1 MSTFTLSI
9 AQLERTLPS
18 GVVYNIHYRFDL
30 TDGEHSKGAYGSIS
44 VTGDPNADGF
54 VAFDDLTEETVTAWV
69 IEALG
74 GQEKVDEIEA
84 ALQAKIEE
92 DKNPTS
98 AVGMPW
104 AE

>member
-1 MSTFTLSI
+1 MELTI

-30 TDGEHSKGAYGSIS
+30 VDGDYSKGAYGTVS
-44 VTGDPNADGF
+44 VAGDPAADGF
-54 VAFDDLTEETVTAWV
+54 VAFADLTETAVKTWV
-69 IEALG
+69 VNALG

-98 AVGMPW
+98 ASGMPW
-104 AE
+104 VE

>member
-1 MSTFTLSI
+1 MELTI

-30 TDGEHSKGAYGSIS
+30 GDGDYSKGAYGTVS

-54 VAFDDLTEETVTAWV
+54 IAFEDLTEETVKTWV
-69 IEALG
+69 VNSLG

-92 DKNPTS
+92 DQKPTS
-98 AVGMPW
+98 SVGMPW
-104 AE
+104 GESV

>member
-1 MSTFTLSI
+1 MELTI

-30 TDGEHSKGAYGSIS
+30 VDGEHSKGAYGTCSI
-44 VTGDPNADGF
+44 TGDPNADGF
-54 VAFDDLTEETVTAWV
+54 VAFDDLTEETVKTWV
-69 IEALG
+69 VNALG

-104 AE
+104 GE

>member
-1 MSTFTLSI
+1 MELTI

-30 TDGEHSKGAYGSIS
+30 VDGEHSKGAYGTVS

-54 VAFDDLTEETVTAWV
+54 IAYDSLTEETVKTWV
-69 IEALG
+69 INALG

-98 AVGMPW
+98 ATGMPW
-104 AE
+104 GE

>member
-1 MSTFTLSI
+1 MELTI
-9 AQLERTLPS
+9 ANLERTLPS

-30 TDGEHSKGAYGSIS
+30 TDGDYSKGAYGTVS
-44 VTGDPNADGF
+44 VAGDPNAEGF
-54 VAFDDLTEETVTAWV
+54 IAYDDLTETTVKAWV
-69 IEALG
+69 TEALG
-74 GQEKVDEIEA
+74 GQEKVDEIET

-104 AE
+104 VSEE

>member
-1 MSTFTLSI
+1 MELTI

-18 GVVYNIHYRFDL
+18 GVVCNIHYRFDL
-30 TDGEHSKGAYGSIS
+30 VDGDYSKGAYGTVS

-54 VAFDDLTEETVTAWV
+54 IAFEDLTEETVKGWV
-69 IEALG
+69 VNALG
-74 GQEKVDEIEA
+74 GQGKVDEIEA

-98 AVGMPW
+98 SVGMPW
-104 AE
+104 

>member
-1 MSTFTLSI
+1 MELTITN
-9 AQLERTLPS
+9 LERTLPS

-30 TDGEHSKGAYGSIS
+30 VDGEYSKGAYGTVS
-44 VTGDPNADGF
+44 VTGDPNAEGF
-54 VAFDDLTEETVTAWV
+54 IAYDDLTETTVKTWV
-69 IEALG
+69 TEALG

-104 AE
+104 ASEE

>member
-1 MSTFTLSI
+1 MELTI

-30 TDGEHSKGAYGSIS
+30 VDGDYSKGAYGTVS

-54 VAFDDLTEETVTAWV
+54 IAFDDLTEETVKTWV
-69 IEALG
+69 VNALG
-74 GQEKVDEIEA
+74 GQGKVDEIEA

-98 AVGMPW
+98 SVGMPW
-104 AE
+104 A

>member
-1 MSTFTLSI
+1 MELTI

-30 TDGEHSKGAYGSIS
+30 TDGEHSKGAYGTVS
-44 VTGDPNADGF
+44 VAGDPNADGF
-54 VAFDDLTEETVTAWV
+54 VAFADLTETAVKAWV
-69 IEALG
+69 VNALG

-98 AVGMPW
+98 ASGMPW
-104 AE
+104 GE

>member
-1 MSTFTLSI
+1 MELTI

-30 TDGEHSKGAYGSIS
+30 TDGDYSKGAYGTVS
-44 VTGDPNADGF
+44 VAGDPNAEGF
-54 VAFDDLTEETVTAWV
+54 IAYDDLTETTVKAWV
-69 IEALG
+69 TEALG

-98 AVGMPW
+98 ATGMPW
-104 AE
+104 GE

>member
-1 MSTFTLSI
+1 MELTI

-30 TDGEHSKGAYGSIS
+30 TDGDYSKGAYGTVS
-44 VTGDPNADGF
+44 VAGDPNAEGF
-54 VAFDDLTEETVTAWV
+54 IAFDSLTEDTVKAWV
-69 IEALG
+69 TEALG

>member
-1 MSTFTLSI
+1 MELTI

-30 TDGEHSKGAYGSIS
+30 TDGEHSKGAYGTVS

-54 VAFDDLTEETVTAWV
+54 VAFDDLNEETVKAWV
-69 IEALG
+69 VNALG

-98 AVGMPW
+98 AVGVPW
-104 AE
+104 GE

>member
-1 MSTFTLSI
+1 MELTI

-30 TDGEHSKGAYGSIS
+30 VDGEHSKGAYGTVS

-54 VAFDDLTEETVTAWV
+54 VAFDDLTEDTVTAWV
-69 IEALG
+69 VNALG

-104 AE
+104 ASEAQ

>member
-1 MSTFTLSI
+1 MELTI

-30 TDGEHSKGAYGSIS
+30 TDGDYSKGAYGT
-44 VTGDPNADGF
+44 VAVAGDPNAEGF
-54 VAFDDLTEETVTAWV
+54 IAYDDLTETTVKAWV
-69 IEALG
+69 TEALG

-104 AE
+104 ASEE

>member
-1 MSTFTLSI
+1 MELTI

-30 TDGEHSKGAYGSIS
+30 TDGDYSKGAYGTVS
-44 VTGDPNADGF
+44 VAGDPNADGF
-54 VAFDDLTEETVTAWV
+54 VAFDSLTEEIVKAWV
-69 IEALG
+69 VNALG

-84 ALQAKIEE
+84 ALQVKIEE

-104 AE
+104 ASEAQ

>member
-1 MSTFTLSI
+1 MELTI

-18 GVVYNIHYRFDL
+18 VVVYNINYRFDL
-30 TDGEHSKGAYGSIS
+30 VDGEYSKGAYGTVS
-44 VTGDPNADGF
+44 VAGDPNAEGF
-54 VAFDDLTEETVTAWV
+54 IAYDDLTETTVKTWV
-69 IEALG
+69 TEALG

-104 AE
+104 ASEE

>member
-1 MSTFTLSI
+1 MELTI

-30 TDGEHSKGAYGSIS
+30 TDGDYSKGAYGTVS
-44 VTGDPNADGF
+44 VTGDPNAEGF
-54 VAFDDLTEETVTAWV
+54 IAFDSLTEDTVKTWV

-74 GQEKVDEIEA
+74 GQEEVDEIEA

>member
-1 MSTFTLSI
+1 MELTI

-18 GVVYNIHYRFDL
+18 GVVCNIHYRFDL
-30 TDGEHSKGAYGSIS
+30 VDGDYSKGAYGTVS

-54 VAFDDLTEETVTAWV
+54 IAFDSLTEETVKGWV
-69 IEALG
+69 VNALG
-74 GQEKVDEIEA
+74 GQGKVDEIEA

-98 AVGMPW
+98 SVGMPW
-104 AE
+104 AYS

>member
-1 MSTFTLSI
+1 MELTI

-30 TDGEHSKGAYGSIS
+30 VDGDYSKGAYGTVS

-54 VAFDDLTEETVTAWV
+54 IAFDSLTAETVKTWV
-69 IEALG
+69 VNALG

-84 ALQAKIEE
+84 ALQTKIEE

-98 AVGMPW
+98 SVGMPW
-104 AE
+104 A

>member
-1 MSTFTLSI
+1 MELTI

-30 TDGEHSKGAYGSIS
+30 VDGDYSKGAYGTVS
-44 VTGDPNADGF
+44 VAGDPNAEGF
-54 VAFDDLTEETVTAWV
+54 IAYADLTETTVKAWV
-69 IEALG
+69 TEALG

-98 AVGMPW
+98 ATGMPW
-104 AE
+104 ASEE

>member
-1 MSTFTLSI
+1 MELTI

-30 TDGEHSKGAYGSIS
+30 TDGDYSKGAYGTVS
-44 VTGDPNADGF
+44 VAGDPNAEGF
-54 VAFDDLTEETVTAWV
+54 IAYDDLTETTVKAWV
-69 IEALG
+69 TEALG
-74 GQEKVDEIEA
+74 GQEKVDEIET

-104 AE
+104 VSEE

>member
-1 MSTFTLSI
+1 MELTI

-18 GVVYNIHYRFDL
+18 GVVCNIHYRFDL
-30 TDGEHSKGAYGSIS
+30 VDGDYSKGAYGTVS

-54 VAFDDLTEETVTAWV
+54 IAFEDLTEETVKGWV
-69 IEALG
+69 VNALG
-74 GQEKVDEIEA
+74 GQGKVDEIEA

-98 AVGMPW
+98 SVGMPW
-104 AE
+104 A

>member
-1 MSTFTLSI
+1 MELTI

-18 GVVYNIHYRFDL
+18 GVVCNIHYRFDL
-30 TDGEHSKGAYGSIS
+30 VDGDYSKGAYGTVS

-54 VAFDDLTEETVTAWV
+54 IAFDSLTEETVKGWV
-69 IEALG
+69 VNALG
-74 GQEKVDEIEA
+74 GQGKVDEIEA

-98 AVGMPW
+98 SVGMPW
-104 AE
+104 A

>member
-1 MSTFTLSI
+1 MELTI

-30 TDGEHSKGAYGSIS
+30 TDGDYSKGAYGTVS

-54 VAFDDLTEETVTAWV
+54 VAFGSLTEETVKTWV
-69 IEALG
+69 INALG

-98 AVGMPW
+98 SVGMPG
-104 AE
+104 AESV

>member
-1 MSTFTLSI
+1 MELTI
-9 AQLERTLPS
+9 AQLERTLSS
-18 GVVYNIHYRFDL
+18 GVVCNIHYRFDL
-30 TDGEHSKGAYGSIS
+30 VDGDYSKGAYGTVS

-54 VAFDDLTEETVTAWV
+54 VAFEDLTEETVKAWV
-69 IEALG
+69 VNALG

-98 AVGMPW
+98 SVGMPW
-104 AE
+104 A

>member
-1 MSTFTLSI
+1 MELTI

-30 TDGEHSKGAYGSIS
+30 TDGDYSKGAYGTVS
-44 VTGDPNADGF
+44 VAGDPNAEGF
-54 VAFDDLTEETVTAWV
+54 IAYDDLTETTVKTWV
-69 IEALG
+69 TEALG

>member
-1 MSTFTLSI
+1 MELTI

-18 GVVYNIHYRFDL
+18 GVVCNIHYRFDL
-30 TDGEHSKGAYGSIS
+30 VDGDYSMGAYGTVS

-54 VAFDDLTEETVTAWV
+54 IAFDDLTEETVKGWV
-69 IEALG
+69 VNALG

-84 ALQAKIEE
+84 ALQGKIEE

-98 AVGMPW
+98 SVGMPW
-104 AE
+104 